1 MEHHSGGM
9 SLTSRPS
16 GQHSIVEL
24 PFFVCFTACAS
35 AGQSSIPS
43 IAQMPADANPAIWK
57 LSDED
62 TTIYLFGTI
71 HLLKPGITW
80 FDSAVKEAFDSSDEL
95 VIEMIQPEPAEMMQ
109 IVNELAIDKTGV
121 TLRDKLSPE
130 ARVKY
135 EAAMTSLNLPVNSF
149 DPLKPWFASVSLS
162 VLPLQNSGYATSS
175 GVEEGLISN
184 AKSKNMKIIGLETAR
199 EQLGFFN
206 NLNED
211 VQIRFLN
218 SSVDTLS
225 DIDNGMNNMVAEWAN
240 ANTDALAKLM
250 NAGLE
255 EKILYDTLLV
265 NRNANWAAWLD
276 ERMKQPGT
284 VFVAVGAGHLA
295 GPSSVQAKLTQKGF
309 VISRIKY

>member
-1 MEHHSGGM
+1 MKRW
-9 SLTSRPS
+9 LLNLL
-16 GQHSIVEL
+16 IL
-24 PFFVCFTACAS
+24 PLFVCFTACAS
-35 AGQSSIPS
+35 PDQDAIVTT
-43 IAQMPADANPAIWK
+43 AKMPIDANPAIWK

-71 HLLKPGITW
+71 HLLKPGMTW

-95 VIEMIQPEPAEMMQ
+95 VIEMIQPEPAEMMK
-109 IVNELAIDKTGV
+109 IVNDLAIDKTGV
-121 TLRDKLSPE
+121 PLRDKLTPE
-130 ARVKY
+130 ARAKY
-135 EAAMTSLNLPVNSF
+135 EAAMTSLNLPVNAF

-175 GVEEGLISN
+175 GVEESLISQ
-184 AKSKNMKIIGLETAR
+184 AKAKDKKITGLETAR

-206 NLNED
+206 NLDED

-240 ANTDALAKLM
+240 ANTDALAELM

-255 EKILYDTLLV
+255 EKILYNTLLV
-265 NRNANWAAWLD
+265 NRNANWAGWVN

-295 GPSSVQAKLTQKGF
+295 GPSSVQARLHDKGY
-309 VISRIKY
+309 VVSRVKY